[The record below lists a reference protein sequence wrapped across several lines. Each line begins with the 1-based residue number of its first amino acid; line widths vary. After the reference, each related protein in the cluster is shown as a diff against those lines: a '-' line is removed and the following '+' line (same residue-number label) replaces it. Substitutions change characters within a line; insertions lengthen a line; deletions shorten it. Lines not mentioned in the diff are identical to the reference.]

1 MWHGCEPLWKLWP
14 INVWCEKIGKCVC
27 TSMVVAAHVGN
38 SLMQLTCDCGEQTK
52 ANPFKQ
58 HAPVAR
64 PFHAFGNTVMLLIIF
79 LVWFASKRQ
88 FLMYFFA
95 LQLWRRCDPE
105 MGCKHL
111 LTSVSNITWFG
122 MIWCYCTSFYGFQNG
137 TCWTDSWGAHS
148 WISSM
153 KETLPL
159 SGWCNMLASLP
170 ELCWPKLWWFAR
182 LILSWTI

>member
-1 MWHGCEPLWKLWP
+1 MFDVKKLENVFVHQWLWLHMWETLWCNKP
-14 INVWCEKIGKCVC
+14 AI
-27 TSMVVAAHVGN
+27 VGN
-38 SLMQLTCDCGEQTK
+38 KPRQTHS
-52 ANPFKQ
+52 NST
-58 HAPVAR
+58 R
-64 PFHAFGNTVMLLIIF
+64 PWLDLFMHLETLMLLIIF
-79 LVWFASKRQ
+79 LVWFVSKRQ
-88 FLMYFFA
+88 FIMYFFA

-105 MGCKHL
+105 MGCKHS